1 METNKKHMG
10 TQHPTK
16 PATLSDK
23 AMNKR
28 HLAHR
33 VALDNMAKQGKPNK
47 EILQK
52 SVEYNKG
59 HAKEHMKALKK
70 AAKAL
75 EKISK

>member
-1 METNKKHMG
+1 MKANLKHMG

-16 PATLSDK
+16 PATPSDK

-33 VALDNMAKQGKPNK
+33 VVLDNMEKQGKPK
-47 EILQK
+47 VEVLKK
-52 SVEYNKG
+52 SIEYNKG
-59 HAKEHMKALKK
+59 HAKEHQKALKK

>member
-1 METNKKHMG
+1 MPANITHMG
-10 TQHPTK
+10 KQHNTK
-16 PATLSDK
+16 PATPSDK
-23 AMNKR
+23 VMNKR

-33 VALDNMAKQGKPNK
+33 VVLDNMEKQGKPTK

-59 HAKEHMKALKK
+59 HAKEHEKALKK

-75 EKISK
+75 QKMSK